1 MKYSSRILSLL
12 LLVSMTVFFAG
23 CDKSEG
29 GKTSKKDQQ
38 IKALVG
44 TWSVN
49 TAKLDGADVD
59 YDGFQLEISG
69 DEGDPTLA
77 FVAIDRPEASPW
89 DSEGSFSFGS
99 DVEHDLIRADD
110 VDIEYTVTANTLTM
124 SFTYTGTPFNNPG
137 RVESVAGDWV
147 FTFTK

>member
-1 MKYSSRILSLL
+1 
-12 LLVSMTVFFAG
+12 MTVFFAG

-49 TAKLDGADVD
+49 TAKLDGVDAD
-59 YDGFQLEISG
+59 YDGFQLMISG
-69 DEGDPTLA
+69 DEGDSALEYE
-77 FVAIDRPEASPW
+77 AINRPEASPW
-89 DSEGSFSFGS
+89 DESGDFTFGS
-99 DVEHDLIRADD
+99 DVVSELVRANDGL
-110 VDIEYTVTANTLTM
+110 DIDYSVTANTLTM
-124 SFTYTGTPFNNPG
+124 SFTYTGDPFTNPG